1 MGVLPHIIWAPSSL
15 SSCCL
20 LPQSPLCVLRP
31 IQLSPMPPATTFP
44 TPTGLPSPTP
54 QRRPRRDLR
63 PHSSRLHCCCRMPE
77 RGRCCGALCPRW
89 CCSLRSCSSCC
100 CRACCGGGKEEEGS

>member
-31 IQLSPMPPATTFP
+31 IRLSPMPPATTFP

-54 QRRPRRDLR
+54 QPRLLAPWLR
-63 PHSSRLHCCCRMPE
+63 PPCLQLRSLCLCR
-77 RGRCCGALCPRW
+77 
-89 CCSLRSCSSCC
+89 SLRLL
-100 CRACCGGGKEEEGS
+100 RAWPPLRLLRQEEEGGDR